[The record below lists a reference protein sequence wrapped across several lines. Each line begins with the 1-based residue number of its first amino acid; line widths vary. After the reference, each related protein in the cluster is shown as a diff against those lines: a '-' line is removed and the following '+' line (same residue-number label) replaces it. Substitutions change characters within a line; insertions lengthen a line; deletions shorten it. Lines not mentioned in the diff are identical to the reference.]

1 MEVGDGRAASW
12 RDLDEFDDDTP
23 PRHRRWGTWHPDD
36 EANPDVD
43 LENADPS
50 DVHRDDL
57 PGPDL

>member
-1 MEVGDGRAASW
+1 MTS
-12 RDLDEFDDDTP
+12 DDTP